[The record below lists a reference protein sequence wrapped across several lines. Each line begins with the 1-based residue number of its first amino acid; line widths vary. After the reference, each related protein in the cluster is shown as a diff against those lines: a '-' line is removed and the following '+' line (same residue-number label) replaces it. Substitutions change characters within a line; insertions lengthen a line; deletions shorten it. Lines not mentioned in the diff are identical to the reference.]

1 MLKAFCDDC
10 DALIINEFQNKNTDV
25 VLRAENMDELIV
37 SLRERMKRKWGNT
50 VQNGY
55 KSGGLHLKK
64 VPPL

>member
-1 MLKAFCDDC
+1 
-10 DALIINEFQNKNTDV
+10 
-25 VLRAENMDELIV
+25 MDELIV

-64 VPPL
+64 VPPLKTRKKRKTVKVKKDSI